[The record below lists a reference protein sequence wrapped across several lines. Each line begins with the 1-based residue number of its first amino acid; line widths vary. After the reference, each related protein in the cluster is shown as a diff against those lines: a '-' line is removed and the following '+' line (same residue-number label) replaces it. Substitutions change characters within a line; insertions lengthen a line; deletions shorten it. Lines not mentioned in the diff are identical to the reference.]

1 MLEVILTV
9 LVGLVFIL
17 FSGLVIY
24 GITQS
29 KRYAK
34 YKKDRPDSIH
44 GAGDPRITHL
54 DEDWEEA
61 FWQDMTS
68 WRRRNG

>member
-1 MLEVILTV
+1 MLEAILTV

-29 KRYAK
+29 KRFAK
-34 YKKDRPDSIH
+34 NKPKDSVH
-44 GAGDPRITHL
+44 GYVGDPRITHL

-61 FWQDMTS
+61 FWQDMLS